1 MENNREKLKRE
12 ELNLAE
18 ENSTELSNVEEA
30 KKTILV
36 VDDEKPIV
44 DILTYNLQKE
54 GYATL
59 EANDGE
65 EAIRI
70 ATEQKPD
77 LILLDIML
85 PKIDGLTVCKK
96 LRHTLNV
103 PILILS
109 AKDEEIDKILG
120 LELGADDYITK
131 PFSVRE
137 LMARVKA
144 NLRKA
149 EAKVKPTEGEG
160 ENKKESSLLEVGDLS
175 INTEKFEVKV
185 RGKVIDLTLRE
196 FEVLKYLANQPGQVV
211 TRETLLEKVWGYEYY
226 GDIRTVDVTVRRIR
240 EKIEKDTSAPK
251 ILITKRGVGYYLATN

>member
-1 MENNREKLKRE
+1 M
-12 ELNLAE
+12 
-18 ENSTELSNVEEA
+18 A
-30 KKTILV
+30 KKVLV

-54 GYATL
+54 GYSTL

-65 EAIRI
+65 EAIKI
-70 ATEQKPD
+70 ATEKKPD

-85 PKIDGLTVCKK
+85 PKVDGLTVCKK

-149 EAKVKPTEGEG
+149 EIQVQSTDAIEEP
-160 ENKKESSLLEVGDLS
+160 KKESILIEVGELS
-175 INTEKFEVKV
+175 INIEKFEVKV